1 MRFSQRLVDRCSPN
15 VWLFDVLRD
24 SGVAADV
31 SYNGSQ
37 VVVKASRSGLCVAC
51 KGSRFLCGK
60 TRCPIIVRANY
71 FLKSVPLMQSEDIA
85 GASPPS
91 VFVGRIGYPYVYA

>member
-1 MRFSQRLVDRCSPN
+1 MTADISCGESQI
-15 VWLFDVLRD
+15 F
-24 SGVAADV
+24 
-31 SYNGSQ
+31 
-37 VVVKASRSGLCVAC
+37 VKASRSGLCVAC

-71 FLKSVPLMQSEDIA
+71 FLKSIPLMQSEDIA

-91 VFVGRIGYPYVYA
+91 VFVG